1 MSSFDVAKVRC
12 LEGLLDG
19 ANDRSPKGSIDVPVL
34 DMFRYINALHDYYT
48 LSSCSGRISLYQDMG
63 RSKGVHWVLV
73 EHGTVSEA
81 AFKAAVAGAITDGHN
96 LIVKCEPMILH
107 VRCRTRKDAAVLY
120 QVAMDAGFRES
131 GQGGSDDKIMVA
143 IRTTA
148 NMMEV
153 PLSQGSKLMVND
165 AALEFYVAQA
175 NRRLLAAFAR
185 NDIFFHKL
193 KRRFHFPVVRAP
205 LRSSQASGVAA
216 NEKEKGVLHA
226 ATASTCVARVVSGG
240 RRAMNAI
247 GGCDFLRVYSVDS
260 GQCAAVEISGDEPS
274 PRWGHTLTALP
285 HADTFVLHGGRD
297 GSVVFSDSFLLT
309 LSTGVGQAKA
319 HWARLSCK
327 TSSTARFFHSALCL
341 PHHGTRGT
349 VILVTGGLSDLV
361 SLSAPPTPVVA
372 AWELD
377 LSPTPS
383 LSLVDV
389 EFSEGSALVRFGHHM
404 THVGAKCVLVT
415 GGNSFE
421 SEGAAVCAP
430 LLAVDYLA
438 GPAAQLILRARALEV
453 QSLGDLCGAC
463 RAHHSVHVS
472 SDGPYGLTHTISLTG
487 GVSQCLGI
495 GRHECSPLVLSVGFT
510 DAAAL
515 SGATTTGEPIAAMA
529 ATADSV
535 DSREVLLAPSRRVKP
550 VKNVLE
556 RFGLLD
562 KSFKIV
568 KTTDQNENDAGGV
581 SPPQT
586 VHVLMDLAE
595 NTVNGNYVSSAEVK
609 RPCSVSYFL
618 FHPFVAIHHAGI
630 GRGRFRAPVAMVLL
644 SYFCTCYIA
653 WRPTLIVLNI
663 HGQTD
668 LGFVQDLKL
677 SEH

>member
-1 MSSFDVAKVRC
+1 
-12 LEGLLDG
+12 
-19 ANDRSPKGSIDVPVL
+19 
-34 DMFRYINALHDYYT
+34 
-48 LSSCSGRISLYQDMG
+48 
-63 RSKGVHWVLV
+63 
-73 EHGTVSEA
+73 
-81 AFKAAVAGAITDGHN
+81 
-96 LIVKCEPMILH
+96 
-107 VRCRTRKDAAVLY
+107 
-120 QVAMDAGFRES
+120 
-131 GQGGSDDKIMVA
+131 
-143 IRTTA
+143 
-148 NMMEV
+148 
-153 PLSQGSKLMVND
+153 
-165 AALEFYVAQA
+165 
-175 NRRLLAAFAR
+175 
-185 NDIFFHKL
+185 
-193 KRRFHFPVVRAP
+193 VRAP
-205 LRSSQASGVAA
+205 HRSSQASDGA

-226 ATASTCVARVVSGG
+226 ATVSTCVARVVCGG

-247 GGCDFLRVYSVDS
+247 GGCDFLRVYSVDN

-309 LSTGVGQAKA
+309 LSTGDGQARA
-319 HWARLSCK
+319 HWTRLSCK
-327 TSSTARFFHSALCL
+327 TSSTARFFHAALCL

-389 EFSEGSALVRFGHHM
+389 EFGEVSALVRFGHHM

-421 SEGAAVCAP
+421 SEGAAMCAP

-438 GPAAQLILRARALEV
+438 GPTAQLILRARALEV

-495 GRHECSPLVLSVGFT
+495 GRHECSPLVLSVGVT

-515 SGATTTGEPIAAMA
+515 SGAATIGEPIAMMA

-568 KTTDQNENDAGGV
+568 KTADQNEVNDDVGGV

-586 VHVLMDLAE
+586 VHVLMDLAAD
-595 NTVNGNYVSSAEVK
+595 TVNGNYVSLAEVK
-609 RPCSVSYFL
+609 RPCSYRYFL
-618 FHPFVAIHHAGI
+618 FSPCCSISSCRHWSREVPRTSCDGPPQLFLHLLHSVAAYTH
-630 GRGRFRAPVAMVLL
+630 R
-644 SYFCTCYIA
+644 
-653 WRPTLIVLNI
+653 
-663 HGQTD
+663 
-668 LGFVQDLKL
+668 
-677 SEH
+677 SEHPWSDRPWLRTRSQTIWTLAPTHYHTVCESTKRLTYPTPRLSP